1 MREPPVRI
9 LKHESDLGS
18 WELGVGTPDPRL
30 QGIVH
35 RYEGYLESA
44 SPAPVQRQEVP
55 SVHVPLIVN
64 FGSRWRV
71 GTSSDSSAAEITD
84 SFVAGLY
91 DRSAFV
97 VAEGPASCVQVDFTP
112 IGAHL
117 FLGLP
122 MHELA
127 NRVVDAHDALGRD
140 GELVERLEAAMSWAD
155 RFALVDAAILRR
167 VAGARRP
174 APEILWAW
182 RALERNDGAV
192 RVGALAEKTG
202 RSRKQLLTGFRTHV
216 GLGPKTVARI
226 MRFNRV
232 VSALQRG
239 TQPSLARLAADC
251 GYFDQA
257 HLNRDFR
264 EFAGTTPVEF
274 ARRVIPDGGVLGS
287 A

>member
-1 MREPPVRI
+1 MREAPVSLVR
-9 LKHESDLGS
+9 HESDLGS
-18 WELGVGTPDPRL
+18 WELGIGRPDARL
-30 QGIVH
+30 RGIVQ
-35 RYEGYLESA
+35 RYEGYVESA

-55 SVHVPLIVN
+55 SVLVPLIVN
-64 FGSRWRV
+64 FGSPWRV
-71 GTSSDSSAAEITD
+71 ATSSDSSAPETRD
-84 SFVAGLY
+84 SFLAGLY
-91 DRSAFV
+91 DHSVFV
-97 VAEGPASCVQVDFTP
+97 MAEGPASCVQVDFTP

-127 NRVVDAHDALGRD
+127 NRVLDAQDVLGRD
-140 GELVERLEAAMSWAD
+140 GELVARLEAATSWDD
-155 RFALVDAAILRR
+155 RFALLDAAILRR
-167 VAGARRP
+167 VGGARRP

-182 RALERNDGAV
+182 RALEQTDGAV
-192 RVGALAEKTG
+192 RIGALAERTG
-202 RSRKQLLTGFRTHV
+202 RSRKQLLAGFRTHV

-226 MRFNRV
+226 MRFNRAV
-232 VSALQRG
+232 AALRRG
-239 TQPSLARLAADC
+239 HRPALARLAAEC

-264 EFAGTTPVEF
+264 DFAGSTPLEF